1 MFLDAPFI
9 RRSDLRHAMQLL
21 LVEDNRQLV
30 EFLNASLTQAG
41 FDVSVAESVGEA
53 NESLG
58 RHHFDIAVIDLGLP
72 DEDGINIV
80 ESMRARGDSTPAII
94 LTARDGL
101 RDRVDGLNAGA
112 DDYLVKPFETEELVA
127 RLRAL
132 LRRPG
137 SILGKQLTAGNLTLD
152 TTTREV
158 QIGGTSV
165 SLSRREVSLLELL
178 LRRPGHVVRK
188 EAIETGLYGV
198 EEDVTSNSV
207 EVLVHRLR
215 RRLASL
221 GARLNVVTLRGIG
234 YVITEQAADSPM

>member
-1 MFLDAPFI
+1 
-9 RRSDLRHAMQLL
+9 MQLL

-41 FDVSVAESVGEA
+41 FAVSVAETAGEA
-53 NESLG
+53 NESLD
-58 RHHFDIAVIDLGLP
+58 RQRFDVTVIDLGLP
-72 DEDGINIV
+72 DADGITVV
-80 ESMRARGDSTPAII
+80 ETMRARGDSTPAII

-112 DDYLVKPFETEELVA
+112 DDYLVKPFATEELVA

-137 SILGKQLTAGNLTLD
+137 SVLGKQLSSGNLTLD

-158 QIGGTSV
+158 QIDGTSV

-188 EAIETGLYGV
+188 EAIETSLYGV

-215 RRLASL
+215 RRLTAL
-221 GARLNVVTLRGIG
+221 GAPVNVVTLRGIG
-234 YVITEQAADSPM
+234 YVITEQAADSAM